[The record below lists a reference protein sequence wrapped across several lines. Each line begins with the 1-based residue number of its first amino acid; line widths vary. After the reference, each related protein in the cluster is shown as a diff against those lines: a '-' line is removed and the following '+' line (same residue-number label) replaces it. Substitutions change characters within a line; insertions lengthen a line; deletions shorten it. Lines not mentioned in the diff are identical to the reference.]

1 MCVGRFRVGVY
12 RVTVIGRRVRE
23 FEWLS
28 WKCRGLMNRQK
39 NIRIWTDDGVT
50 ETRRMEVRYARI
62 LLYFRRTGTMCR
74 ARAQHSAPPPG
85 RSPRHVIIVHHL
97 SVVCDQCLEGEH
109 YVTPDQPQAWMLKRR
124 LVLTGGAY
132 NGCADDVLDEAKL
145 MAEPMLIEID
155 TVDSLFLLPD
165 SIWLVA

>member
-1 MCVGRFRVGVY
+1 MTNAWGG
-12 RVTVIGRRVRE
+12 
-23 FEWLS
+23 
-28 WKCRGLMNRQK
+28 
-39 NIRIWTDDGVT
+39 D
-50 ETRRMEVRYARI
+50 
-62 LLYFRRTGTMCR
+62 
-74 ARAQHSAPPPG
+74 
-85 RSPRHVIIVHHL
+85 
-97 SVVCDQCLEGEH
+97 